1 LAIFCVVTLWCRRR
15 YNNCLGSSA
24 QTSLVLKRNDQGSI
38 DRLFVYPVHIAGRD
52 TGEDI
57 IRIVDVTK
65 EKVLEQQIVHTE
77 KLAALGLL
85 VAGIA
90 HEINN
95 PNNFIIFNI
104 SVLRTYLGIILS
116 IVDDYASNQSNFVL
130 FDMPYTDFRKD
141 ILKLIDDVEQGAQRI
156 SSIVRELREFS
167 HKGDV
172 EERSLIA
179 PLDLVERVIDMCKRS
194 ALKEQFKI
202 SIVEENAFPVINL
215 PTGTCEQVLVNL
227 IINAMH
233 AADKDQAYVTVI
245 IRQGLTWSD
254 YLTFIVEDNGKGMDE
269 VTQSR
274 IFDPFFSLKPRG
286 EGTGLG
292 LYISKMLINK
302 LGGDITCDST
312 IGEGSVFIVTLP
324 KEVLGM
330 NGVEGA

>member
-1 LAIFCVVTLWCRRR
+1 MSSHYGAVKDITTA
-15 YNNCLGSSA
+15 LGSSA

-104 SVLRTYLGIILS
+104 SVLRTYLGVILS

-202 SIVEENAFPVINL
+202 SIVEENAFPVIN
-215 PTGTCEQVLVNL
+215 
-227 IINAMH
+227 
-233 AADKDQAYVTVI
+233 
-245 IRQGLTWSD
+245 
-254 YLTFIVEDNGKGMDE
+254 
-269 VTQSR
+269 
-274 IFDPFFSLKPRG
+274 
-286 EGTGLG
+286 
-292 LYISKMLINK
+292 
-302 LGGDITCDST
+302 
-312 IGEGSVFIVTLP
+312 
-324 KEVLGM
+324 
-330 NGVEGA
+330 